1 MKLLAEKNK
10 RKFAVGDLVQFD
22 ISHIL
27 GIVTDVKMAEAFSP
41 LEEILD
47 VQVRW
52 IDGEQFWCLEFTLKL
67 ISSVK

>member
-10 RKFAVGDLVQFD
+10 RKFTVGDLVQFD

-27 GIVTDVKMAEAFSP
+27 GIVTDVKIAEAFSP

-47 VQVRW
+47 VKVRW
-52 IDGEQFWCLEFTLKL
+52 IEGEEFWCLECTLKMV
-67 ISSVK
+67 SSVK

>member
-10 RKFAVGDLVQFD
+10 RKFD

-27 GIVTDVKMAEAFSP
+27 GIVTDVKIAEAFNP

>member
-1 MKLLAEKNK
+1 LKLLAEKNK

-22 ISHIL
+22 ISRIL
-27 GIVTDVKMAEAFSP
+27 GIVTDVKIAAAFSP

-52 IDGEQFWCLEFTLKL
+52 IDGEEFWCLEFTLKL
-67 ISSVK
+67 ISSI

>member
-22 ISHIL
+22 MSHIL
-27 GIVTDVKMAEAFSP
+27 GIVTDVKIAEAFSP

-47 VQVRW
+47 VQVHW
-52 IDGEQFWCLEFTLKL
+52 IDGEKFWCLECTLKL
-67 ISSVK
+67 ISSFK

>member
-22 ISHIL
+22 ISSVL
-27 GIVTDVKMAEAFSP
+27 GIVTDTRIAPAFLP

-47 VQVRW
+47 VKVRW
-52 IDGEQFWCLEFTLKL
+52 IDGVEFWCLEFTLKL
-67 ISSVK
+67 ISSR